1 MQSGQLTPRIVY
13 VIGQLHA
20 GGSER
25 QLFYLLREMD
35 RCRYRPAVVVWNA
48 SEAEVYFGEIRRLD
62 IPIYGFPGR
71 LPAGAKLM
79 NLRRL
84 VKRLAPEI
92 VHSFS
97 FYLNVAAQWSV
108 RGTRAIAFGS
118 VRSALD
124 LDKQVNG
131 WLVGKLSARWPRT
144 QIYNSYEAARCADS
158 SSGPFVPGRRI
169 VVQNGVDLDGFR
181 GVPLEPR
188 QRPRVVGVGSLVP
201 VKRWD
206 RLLNAAAELKR
217 RGLDCSVQIAGDG
230 PLLNSLQMDVNR
242 LGVADRVVFT
252 GYSDQVSRLIAEAT
266 FLVHCSDA
274 EGCPN
279 VLLEAMACG
288 RAVVAT
294 GVGDAC
300 SLVEDGKTGFLVA
313 RGDDRAIVER
323 MYLLMTDYRLC
334 KRMGEA
340 GRAKAE
346 REFSLDR
353 MVSHTFAAYQA
364 TGWANA

>member
-1 MQSGQLTPRIVY
+1 VQTGQLTPRILY
-13 VIGQLHA
+13 VIGQLHS

-25 QLFYLLREMD
+25 QLYYLLHEMD
-35 RCRYRPAVVVWNA
+35 RSRYRPAVVVWNL
-48 SEAEVYFGEIRRLD
+48 SEADKYVGEIRRLGV
-62 IPIYGFPGR
+62 PVYCFPGPLR
-71 LPAGAKLM
+71 PSAKLM

-84 VKRLAPEI
+84 VRRLSPEI

-97 FYLNVAAQWSV
+97 FYLNVAVHWSV
-108 RGTRAIAFGS
+108 RGTPAIALGS
-118 VRSALD
+118 MRSALY

-131 WLVGKLSARWPRT
+131 WLLGKVSARWPRM

-158 SSGPFVPGRRI
+158 SNTPFVPGRRI
-169 VVQNGVDLDGFR
+169 VVQNGVDLRDFR
-181 GVPLEPR
+181 FTPLALR
-188 QRPRVVGVGSLVP
+188 QRAQVLGVGSLVR

-206 RLLNAAAELKR
+206 RLLNAVVVLR
-217 RGLDCSVQIAGDG
+217 RRDLDFAVQIAGDG
-230 PLLNSLQMDVNR
+230 PLRESLETKADR
-242 LGVADRVVFT
+242 LGISDRVVFT
-252 GYSDQVSRLIAEAT
+252 GHSDRISRLMAEAT

-279 VLLEAMACG
+279 VLMEAMACG

-294 GVGDAC
+294 DVGDAAY
-300 SLVEDGKTGFLVA
+300 LIEDGKTGFLVPRA
-313 RGDDRAIVER
+313 DDEALVER
-323 MYLLMTDYRLC
+323 IQALITDFCLC

-346 REFSLDR
+346 REFSVDR
-353 MVSHTFAAYQA
+353 MVSDTFAAYQS